1 MANKVKKP
9 LVNNTIH
16 LINLLKKDPDSLS
29 EEWKN
34 RLKHML
40 DKGYTKCS
48 KLINGTYLYEKDKSF
63 TNINANKLAESF

>member
-16 LINLLKKDPDSLS
+16 LINLLKDPDSLS
-29 EEWKN
+29 EEWKD

-40 DKGYTKCS
+40 NKGYTKCS
-48 KLINGTYLYEKDKSF
+48 KLINGTYLFEKDKSF
-63 TNINANKLAESF
+63 INVTANELMESF